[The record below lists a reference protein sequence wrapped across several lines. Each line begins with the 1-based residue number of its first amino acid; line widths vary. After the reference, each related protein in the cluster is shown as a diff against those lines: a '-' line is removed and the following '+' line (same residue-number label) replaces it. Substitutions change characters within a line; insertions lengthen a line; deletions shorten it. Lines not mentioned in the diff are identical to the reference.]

1 VIGDFLAQHP
11 EIVGDVEAQVDAFEP
26 VALRKGRRERL
37 RSLLSEL
44 GEALAHGGVARPARM
59 PFGVESN
66 GEILKERDLLRTEIL
81 EKLKREQVE
90 APTDELKV
98 LSDWVWATDHVR
110 LTESNER
117 NAALLDLCPDVVTI
131 VSLDGRILY
140 ANRATELMF
149 QQTTGLSPEEIIG
162 RTGIDLGFC
171 VESGPAPSE
180 FHEIARSRKV
190 AEVLV
195 SGRWHE
201 LRAREIV
208 ENDGTVQAL
217 GITLTDI
224 HDRRLALV
232 RLELLTKLS
241 RLVGITE
248 RDELWKALAQVP
260 IPQMA
265 DWCVVNT
272 IDRREIRST
281 FMAQRDPSKA
291 NLRDALVGAIGA
303 LRAHP
308 LWQEMLT
315 TGFQLLSEVSDDLLK
330 TLSTNDAYYELIK
343 GVGIRSLMVVPVV
356 SRGQPLAIIT
366 LAYTNESG
374 RRYGR
379 DDPALALELALHA
392 AHAAENAR
400 LIAETRIS
408 EARFRVALAD
418 AHTIVYEQD
427 DSLRYVWDYSPDL
440 SLSMVG
446 KAETDVLPPDEA
458 AAVTR
463 IKQQVLD
470 TGQPAST
477 QLELSFSGERRW
489 YREAIEAVQ
498 DRLGR
503 RTGVIGA
510 ATDVTDEKRVQEE
523 LKNAVDLR
531 ERVMGILGHDLRN
544 PLAAMTLAA
553 STLLR
558 RGDLPDE
565 VTRTI
570 ARCERG
576 ARRMTEMIETL
587 LDFTRVRVSGKTLP
601 IVRSRC
607 DLAEVAKDILEELR
621 AAWPDRTLTL
631 ETHGYTQGVVDARRM
646 AQAIS
651 NLVGNAIMYGDA
663 HQPIRVS
670 VDGGEAALCVRVHNQ
685 GAPIPEWL
693 LPGLFEPFKRGQP
706 DVISPHG
713 LGLGLF
719 VVKEIV
725 TAHGGS
731 VEVES
736 TRERGTTF
744 ALRLPRTNGDV

>member
-1 VIGDFLAQHP
+1 VIGDFLALHP

-26 VALRKGRRERL
+26 VALRRGRRERL

-44 GEALAHGGVARPARM
+44 GEALAHGGVAPRTRV
-59 PFGVESN
+59 PFEVDGD
-66 GEILKERDLLRTEIL
+66 GELLKERDLLRTDIL
-81 EKLKREQVE
+81 ERLKREQVD

-110 LTESNER
+110 LTEL
-117 NAALLDLCPDVVTI
+117 NARKSALLDLCPDVVTI

-140 ANRATELMF
+140 ANRATEQMF
-149 QQTTGLSPEEIIG
+149 QQTTGLSPEEILG

-171 VESGPAPSE
+171 VEAGPAPSE
-180 FHEIARSRKV
+180 FHEIARSRAV

-195 SGRWHE
+195 MGRWHE

-208 ENDGTVQAL
+208 ANDGTVQAL

-224 HDRRLALV
+224 HDRKLALV
-232 RLELLTKLS
+232 RLEMFSKLS

-265 DWCVVNT
+265 DWCAVTT
-272 IDRREIRST
+272 IERREIRST

-291 NLRDALVGAIGA
+291 GLRDALVGAISA
-303 LRAHP
+303 LKAHP

-330 TLSTNDAYYELIK
+330 TLSTSDEYYRLVSQ
-343 GVGIRSLMVVPVV
+343 VGIRSLVVVPVIA
-356 SRGQPLAIIT
+356 RGQPLAIIT
-366 LAYTNESG
+366 LAYTRESG

-392 AHAAENAR
+392 AHAAENTR

-427 DSLRYVWDYSPDL
+427 DTLRYVWDYSPDL
-440 SLSMVG
+440 SLAMVG

-458 AAVTR
+458 AMVSR

-477 QLELSFSGERRW
+477 QLELSFTGERRW

-510 ATDVTDEKRVQEE
+510 ATDVTEEKRVQEE
-523 LKNAVDLR
+523 LKSAVDLR

-558 RGDLPDE
+558 RGDLPDDA
-565 VTRTI
+565 TRTI
-570 ARCERG
+570 ARIDRG

-587 LDFTRVRVSGKTLP
+587 LDFTRVRVSGKALP
-601 IVRSRC
+601 IVRTRS
-607 DLAEVAKDILEELR
+607 DLAEVAKEIVEELR
-621 AAWPDRTLTL
+621 AAWPDRSISL
-631 ETHGYTQGVVDARRM
+631 ETEGCTQGLVDAQRI
-646 AQAIS
+646 AQALS
-651 NLVGNAIMYGDA
+651 NLIGNAIMYGGSSE
-663 HQPIRVS
+663 PIRVS
-670 VDGGEAALCVRVHNQ
+670 IEGDETALRARVHNL
-685 GAPIPEWL
+685 GRPIPEAL
-693 LPGLFEPFKRGQP
+693 LADLFEPFKRGHP

-731 VEVES
+731 VAVES
-736 TRERGTTF
+736 TLEKGTTF
-744 ALRLPRTNGDV
+744 SLHLPRTIGEL